1 MSVLKNY
8 RKEQTKAT
16 SEVIND
22 SVDSIV
28 KMFTDTISKLD
39 REESKA
45 TVAIEQTEQEIQTL
59 QVEKASLVTVKN
71 RITAMADKIRSL
83 VE

>member
-1 MSVLKNY
+1 MSILKKY
-8 RKEQTKAT
+8 REEQTKAI
-16 SEVIND
+16 SEIIND

-28 KMFTDTISKLD
+28 KVFTDTISKLD

-45 TVAIEQTEQEIQTL
+45 TVAIEQTEQEIQAL
-59 QVEKASLVTVKN
+59 QEEKASLVAVKN

>member
-1 MSVLKNY
+1 MSILKGY
-8 RKEQTKAT
+8 RKEQIKAT

-28 KMFTDTISKLD
+28 KMFTDTISRLE

-45 TVAIEQTEQEIQTL
+45 VVAIEQTEQEIQTL
-59 QVEKASLVTVKN
+59 QAEKANLETVRS
-71 RITAMADKIRSL
+71 RITAMADKIKSL

>member
-1 MSVLKNY
+1 MSILKNY
-8 RKEQTKAT
+8 RKEQIKAT

-45 TVAIEQTEQEIQTL
+45 TVAIEQTEQEIQAL
-59 QVEKASLVTVKN
+59 QEEKANLETVRS
-71 RITAMADKIRSL
+71 RITAMADKIKSL

>member
-8 RKEQTKAT
+8 RKEQTKVA
-16 SEVIND
+16 SEVISD

-39 REESKA
+39 KEESKA

-59 QVEKASLVTVKN
+59 QVEKANLVAVRN
-71 RITAMADKIRSL
+71 RITAMADKIKSL

>member
-1 MSVLKNY
+1 MSILKNY
-8 RKEQTKAT
+8 RKEQTKVA
-16 SEVIND
+16 SEVISD

-39 REESKA
+39 KEESKA
-45 TVAIEQTEQEIQTL
+45 TVTIEQTEQEIQTL
-59 QVEKASLVTVKN
+59 QEEKASLVAVRN
-71 RITAMADKIRSL
+71 RITAMADKIKSL

>member
-1 MSVLKNY
+1 MSILKGY
-8 RKEQTKAT
+8 RKERIKAT

-28 KMFTDTISKLD
+28 KMFTDTISRLE

-45 TVAIEQTEQEIQTL
+45 VVAIEQTEQEIQTL
-59 QVEKASLVTVKN
+59 QAEKANLETVRS
-71 RITAMADKIRSL
+71 RITAMADKIKSL

>member
-1 MSVLKNY
+1 MAILKNY
-8 RKEQTKAT
+8 RKEQTKAA

-45 TVAIEQTEQEIQTL
+45 IVAIEQTEQEIQTL
-59 QVEKASLVTVKN
+59 QEEKASLVAVRS

>member
-1 MSVLKNY
+1 MAILKNY
-8 RKEQTKAT
+8 RKEQIKAT

-45 TVAIEQTEQEIQTL
+45 TVAIEQTEQEIQAL
-59 QVEKASLVTVKN
+59 QEEKASLVAVRS
-71 RITAMADKIRSL
+71 RITAMADKIKNL

>member
-1 MSVLKNY
+1 MSILKSH

-45 TVAIEQTEQEIQTL
+45 TVAIELTEQEIQAL
-59 QVEKASLVTVKN
+59 QEEKASLVAVKN
-71 RITAMADKIRSL
+71 RITAMADKIKNL
-83 VE
+83 IE

>member
-1 MSVLKNY
+1 MSILKGY
-8 RKEQTKAT
+8 RKEQIKAT

-28 KMFTDTISKLD
+28 KMFTDTISRLE

-45 TVAIEQTEQEIQTL
+45 VVAIEQTEQKIQTL
-59 QVEKASLVTVKN
+59 QAEKASLETVKS

>member
-1 MSVLKNY
+1 MSILKNY
-8 RKEQTKAT
+8 RKEQVKAT
-16 SEVIND
+16 SEVINN

-45 TVAIEQTEQEIQTL
+45 TVAIEQTEYEIQTL
-59 QVEKASLVTVKN
+59 QEEKANLVAVRS
-71 RITAMADKIRSL
+71 RITAMTDKIKSL

>member
-1 MSVLKNY
+1 MSILKNY

-22 SVDSIV
+22 SVDSII
-28 KMFTDTISKLD
+28 KMFTETINKLD

-45 TVAIEQTEQEIQTL
+45 VVAIECTEQEIQAL
-59 QVEKASLVTVKN
+59 QVEKANLVTVKN

>member
-1 MSVLKNY
+1 MSILKNY
-8 RKEQTKAT
+8 RKEQIKAT

-45 TVAIEQTEQEIQTL
+45 TVAIEQTEQEIQAL
-59 QVEKASLVTVKN
+59 QEEKASLETVRS
-71 RITAMADKIRSL
+71 RITAMADKIKSL

>member
-1 MSVLKNY
+1 MSILKNY
-8 RKEQTKAT
+8 RKEQTKAA

-28 KMFTDTISKLD
+28 NIFTETINKLD

-45 TVAIEQTEQEIQTL
+45 VVAIEQTEQEIQAL
-59 QVEKASLVTVKN
+59 QEEKASLVAVKN

>member
-1 MSVLKNY
+1 MSILKGY
-8 RKEQTKAT
+8 RKEQIKAA

-28 KMFTDTISKLD
+28 KIFTETINKLD

-45 TVAIEQTEQEIQTL
+45 VVAIEQTEQEIQAL
-59 QVEKASLVTVKN
+59 QVEKANLVAVKN